1 MRSAQLK
8 GELDED
14 SFQCMLALM
23 AFPSIVPATSSN
35 VELRHLYILG
45 VPVHGVVCAAAS
57 AADGGALQ
65 GVIVWVPNDPDCPVK
80 RFDSWQA
87 VYDGLARRL
96 VSRRYRQF
104 LPDSSARPTA
114 SSSSPVWPSSPR
126 AGRTNGWRH

>member
-45 VPVHGVVCAAAS
+45 VPVHGVVLRSGQC
-57 AADGGALQ
+57 G
-65 GVIVWVPNDPDCPVK
+65 
-80 RFDSWQA
+80 
-87 VYDGLARRL
+87 
-96 VSRRYRQF
+96 
-104 LPDSSARPTA
+104 
-114 SSSSPVWPSSPR
+114 
-126 AGRTNGWRH
+126 